1 MKRDAGAPCMTT
13 QSTGMAWSILTEI
26 RQLLDALNEKGTVGS
41 IDLRSLPMTD
51 ADREQLENLLGR
63 GEVHA
68 ELDLAPGENIPV
80 PESIRD
86 LAGTSEVWETAFAG
100 VWWIRH
106 KGAAD
111 KIACEEIA
119 VTAIPEILI
128 THPVD
133 IEAAA
138 ARLGNELSQAP
149 VSTNLHAQDQEN
161 ELEATNV

>member
-26 RQLLDALNEKGTVGS
+26 RQLLDALNEQGTVGS
-41 IDLRSLPMTD
+41 IDLRSLPMTN

-68 ELDLAPGENIPV
+68 ELDLA
-80 PESIRD
+80 
-86 LAGTSEVWETAFAG
+86 GTSEVWETAYAG

>member
-1 MKRDAGAPCMTT
+1 MKRDTAAPCLSG

-26 RQLLDALNEKGTVGS
+26 RQLLDALSDKGTVGS

-51 ADREQLENLLGR
+51 ADRVQLEELLGR
-63 GEVHA
+63 GEVRV
-68 ELDLAPGENIPV
+68 ELDLAG
-80 PESIRD
+80 
-86 LAGTSEVWETAFAG
+86 ASEVWETAYAG

-106 KGAAD
+106 KGVGN

-138 ARLGNELSQAP
+138 ARLGSDLSQAA
-149 VSTNLHAQDQEN
+149 VSTDLQAQDQEN

>member
-1 MKRDAGAPCMTT
+1 MKRDTGAPCMTT

-26 RQLLDALNEKGTVGS
+26 RQLLDALNEQGTVGS
-41 IDLRSLPMTD
+41 IDLRSLPMTN

-68 ELDLAPGENIPV
+68 ELDLA
-80 PESIRD
+80 
-86 LAGTSEVWETAFAG
+86 GTSEVWETAYAG

>member
-80 PESIRD
+80 PESTFHTAVVCPVFRSSATRSRRVKVS
-86 LAGTSEVWETAFAG
+86 LAPG
-100 VWWIRH
+100 
-106 KGAAD
+106 
-111 KIACEEIA
+111 
-119 VTAIPEILI
+119 
-128 THPVD
+128 
-133 IEAAA
+133 
-138 ARLGNELSQAP
+138 Q
-149 VSTNLHAQDQEN
+149 
-161 ELEATNV
+161 

>member
-51 ADREQLENLLGR
+51 ADREQLEELLGR

-68 ELDLAPGENIPV
+68 ELDLA
-80 PESIRD
+80 
-86 LAGTSEVWETAFAG
+86 GTSEVWETAYAG

-119 VTAIPEILI
+119 VTAVPDILI

-138 ARLGNELSQAP
+138 ARLGNELSQAQ
-149 VSTNLHAQDQEN
+149 VSTDLHAKDQEN

>member
-1 MKRDAGAPCMTT
+1 MKRDTAAPCLSG

-26 RQLLDALNEKGTVGS
+26 RQLLDALSGKGTVGS
-41 IDLRSLPMTD
+41 IDLRSLPMTE
-51 ADREQLENLLGR
+51 ADRIQLEELLGR
-63 GEVHA
+63 GEVRV
-68 ELDLAPGENIPV
+68 ELDLAG
-80 PESIRD
+80 
-86 LAGTSEVWETAFAG
+86 ASEVWETAYAG

-106 KGAAD
+106 KGAGN

-138 ARLGNELSQAP
+138 ARLGSDLSQAA
-149 VSTNLHAQDQEN
+149 VSTDLQAQDQEN

>member
-1 MKRDAGAPCMTT
+1 MKRDTGAPCMTT

-26 RQLLDALNEKGTVGS
+26 RQLLDALNEQGTVGS
-41 IDLRSLPMTD
+41 IDLRSLPMTN

-68 ELDLAPGENIPV
+68 EL
-80 PESIRD
+80 D

>member
-26 RQLLDALNEKGTVGS
+26 RQLLDALNEQGTVGS
-41 IDLRSLPMTD
+41 IDLRSLPMTN

-68 ELDLAPGENIPV
+68 EL
-80 PESIRD
+80 D

>member
-13 QSTGMAWSILTEI
+13 QSTGLAWSILTEI

-51 ADREQLENLLGR
+51 ADREQLEELLGR

-68 ELDLAPGENIPV
+68 ELDLA
-80 PESIRD
+80 
-86 LAGTSEVWETAFAG
+86 GTSEVWETAYAG

-119 VTAIPEILI
+119 VTAVPDILI

-138 ARLGNELSQAP
+138 ARLGNELSQAQ
-149 VSTNLHAQDQEN
+149 VSTDLNAKDQEN

>member
-1 MKRDAGAPCMTT
+1 MKHDTAAPCLSGK
-13 QSTGMAWSILTEI
+13 STGMAWSILTEI
-26 RQLLDALNEKGTVGS
+26 RQLLDALSDKGTVGS

-51 ADREQLENLLGR
+51 ADRVQLEELLGH
-63 GEVHA
+63 GEVKV
-68 ELDLAPGENIPV
+68 ELDLAG
-80 PESIRD
+80 
-86 LAGTSEVWETAFAG
+86 ASEVWETAYSG

-106 KGAAD
+106 KGAGN

-138 ARLGNELSQAP
+138 ARLGNDLSQAP
-149 VSTNLHAQDQEN
+149 VSTDLQAHDQEN

>member
-1 MKRDAGAPCMTT
+1 MKRDTGAPCMTT

-41 IDLRSLPMTD
+41 IDLRSLPMTN

-68 ELDLAPGENIPV
+68 EL
-80 PESIRD
+80 D